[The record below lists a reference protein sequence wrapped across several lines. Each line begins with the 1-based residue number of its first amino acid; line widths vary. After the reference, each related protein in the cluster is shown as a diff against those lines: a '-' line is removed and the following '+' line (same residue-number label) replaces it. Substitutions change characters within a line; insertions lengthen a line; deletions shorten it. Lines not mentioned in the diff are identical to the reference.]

1 MIKMVVE
8 VWKKPDMSD
17 DAFARRWLVEHGAL
31 VKAHASAMGFLRYIQ
46 SHKLPS
52 PAIEAFAEGR
62 GWKKAPDGL
71 TEVWWESEEAMNSSL
86 GSPEGQAASA
96 ILAEDEM
103 KFTDTRRLS
112 AFLASEEVIFDFTVA
127 A

>member
-17 DAFARRWLVEHGAL
+17 EAFARRWLVEHGKL
-31 VKAHASAMGFLRYIQ
+31 VREHARAMGFVRYVQ

-62 GWKKAPDGL
+62 GWKGPPHGL
-71 TEVWWESEEAMNSSL
+71 TEVWWESEATMTAAL
-86 GSPEGQAASA
+86 ASPEGQAASA
-96 ILAEDEM
+96 ILSEDEV
-103 KFTDTRRLS
+103 KFTDTKRLS
-112 AFLASEEVIFDFTVA
+112 AFLATEAVIFDFVGA
-127 A
+127 V